1 MHACLVNVT
10 RGRAQGNLAIS
21 QEDLRSILS
30 TYVPAKARGVTSHL
44 VDKSDDKIS
53 DWGDIKGM
61 TSAKAKLEDLLS
73 FPSKHKD
80 LVEQCPLR
88 LRTGALLYGPPG
100 CGKTFLVKCAA
111 KICNLRV
118 ISVKVSSLV
127 E

>member
-61 TSAKAKLEDLLS
+61 TSAKAQLEDLLS

>member
-1 MHACLVNVT
+1 MNVT
-10 RGRAQGNLAIS
+10 RGRALGGLAIS

-30 TYVPAKARGVTSHL
+30 TYVPCKARGVTSHL
-44 VDKSDDKIS
+44 VGQSDSDKVS
-53 DWGDIKGM
+53 DWADLKGM
-61 TSAKAKLEDLLS
+61 TSAKAQLEDLLS